1 MKIFISGPMANK
13 EDNNITAFNKMEND
27 LRELGFDVYNPAWNF
42 YGSDWDRKEMLA
54 VDIMALSHC
63 DGMVQLDGWRYASGC
78 ISEFAFANACDIPL
92 YSEKHIRE
100 MLSQKTSISKKRAT
114 SIGYRFLRRIKDV
127 DRTDARNDI

>member
-42 YGSDWDRKEMLA
+42 YGADWDRKEMLA

-63 DGMVQLDGWRYASGC
+63 DGVVQLDGWRQASGC
-78 ISEFAFANACDIPL
+78 MAEYSFANACNMPL

-100 MLSQKTSISKKRAT
+100 MLSQKTSISKKRAA
-114 SIGYRFLRRIKDV
+114 SIGCRFLRRVKDV
-127 DRTDARNDI
+127 NRTNARNDI